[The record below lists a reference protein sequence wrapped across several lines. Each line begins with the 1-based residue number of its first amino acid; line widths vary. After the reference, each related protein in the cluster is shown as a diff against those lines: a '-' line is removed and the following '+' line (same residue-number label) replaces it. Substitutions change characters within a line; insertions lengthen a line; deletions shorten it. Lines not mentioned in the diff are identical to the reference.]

1 MLYIESLQ
9 EGTLLWV
16 GVLSMFRDSCRR
28 VTWRQRV
35 SAEAVLEVP
44 GSGIANGS

>member
-16 GVLSMFRDSCRR
+16 GVLSMFRDLQVEPASLVEG
-28 VTWRQRV
+28 VTLRQCG
-35 SAEAVLEVP
+35 P
-44 GSGIANGS
+44 